1 MHRALLLSA
10 RHAEL
15 GIAVENPEKSDA
27 VMLNAIAALHAHD
40 AHLLDIA
47 PSCTRA
53 RLILAA
59 GPRRSALPQL
69 PNTESIT
76 PAPSSRNTNWPCKA
90 LPEGVE
96 NTPLQ
101 ARGVKIP

>member
-1 MHRALLLSA
+1 MWASCGVHRALLLSA

-47 PSCTRA
+47 AACTRA
-53 RLILAA
+53 RACLAT
-59 GPRRSALPQL
+59 LP
-69 PNTESIT
+69 
-76 PAPSSRNTNWPCKA
+76 A
-90 LPEGVE
+90 
-96 NTPLQ
+96 
-101 ARGVKIP
+101 